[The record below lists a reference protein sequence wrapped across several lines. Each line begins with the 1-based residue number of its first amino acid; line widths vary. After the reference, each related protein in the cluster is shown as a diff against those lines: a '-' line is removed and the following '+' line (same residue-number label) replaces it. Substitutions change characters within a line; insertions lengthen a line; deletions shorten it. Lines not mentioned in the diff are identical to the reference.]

1 MSMDKW
7 KLRSIRSFKCED
19 CGRRFTQSN
28 NRDRHY
34 ENVHNKQ
41 IKYECNICQKVF
53 GRADNL
59 ARHKKIHTAHDYES
73 EENKES
79 ETEEE
84 SNFEESSSDI
94 DVGKDDI
101 RTSYVNW
108 ILEKI
113 QV

>member
-1 MSMDKW
+1 MSAIYVRKF
-7 KLRSIRSFKCED
+7 LE
-19 CGRRFTQSN
+19 
-28 NRDRHY
+28 
-34 ENVHNKQ
+34 EQ
-41 IKYECNICQKVF
+41 ITLQ
-53 GRADNL
+53 GT
-59 ARHKKIHTAHDYES
+59 KKIHTAHDYEC